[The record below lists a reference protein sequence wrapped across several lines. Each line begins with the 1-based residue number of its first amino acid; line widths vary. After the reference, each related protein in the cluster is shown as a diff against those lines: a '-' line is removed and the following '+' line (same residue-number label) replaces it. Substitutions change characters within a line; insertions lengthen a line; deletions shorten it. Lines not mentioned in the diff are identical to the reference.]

1 MSGAFYDFD
10 YYELIQLHPNK
21 WELPCLI
28 LARHKLAY
36 LVRGLRPDYG
46 GQTVQECEF
55 NTWVKVIG
63 EKSS

>member
-1 MSGAFYDFD
+1 MSGAIYDFN

-36 LVRGLRPDYG
+36 LVRELRPDSAG
-46 GQTVQECEF
+46 V
-55 NTWVKVIG
+55 
-63 EKSS
+63 